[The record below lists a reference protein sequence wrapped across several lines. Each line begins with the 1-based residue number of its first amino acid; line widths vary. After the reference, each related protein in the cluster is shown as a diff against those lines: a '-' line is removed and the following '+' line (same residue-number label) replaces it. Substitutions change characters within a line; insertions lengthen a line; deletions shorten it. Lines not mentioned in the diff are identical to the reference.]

1 MEFGNFTV
9 AMVKTLYKRSKE
21 SLNIAKE
28 LKKYELLIVDE
39 CFVGETL
46 IDGKPIR
53 DYVIG
58 DFVNSFNHDTCLVEK
73 REVTHVFKKESK
85 NLCKV
90 LFSNG
95 LEITCT
101 EDHPFFSL
109 KDNKYLPVKDLLF
122 SFVAHIEDNGKESN
136 LPAKGLHELQKV
148 CRDCNRQTKNTIK
161 KKQGLLFRRMQR
173 GCTSYTTYREW
184 QESYKVEQR
193 LRMGED
199 AHQQSYERREVQRKN
214 ENDSKSH
221 RTSTLSKR
229 GKRSRYRLAA
239 VTGYSFRVGYGSH
252 SPYKKVERWIPY
264 TLQNRRS
271 KRSSKSSCRG
281 GWWESLYLKKAGRRQ
296 EEGRVFNILRVES
309 IEIQKQGSRDG
320 LGRLRENCT
329 VYNLEVEGNNNYFAN
344 GVLVHNCH
352 RSSSEEYS
360 KLLQKVDAGARIFVS
375 GTPLENEDKVKNMV
389 IIGLSGRV
397 LGKVTN
403 QEMIDKGVSQRP
415 IVKFLF
421 NNTPIARELDYDAEE
436 KEVIQ
441 RSITQAENILNLC
454 IERKDKKGVVSFI
467 DIEHGEF
474 LQKWLNDSGKLG
486 VVELV
491 HGKDRNRAKK
501 IDAFKE
507 GKIDV
512 LISSMILK
520 EGLNIPNIHYLIRAE
535 GGKSVITSKQFV
547 GRAIRDDKENT
558 TVEIIDFYHG
568 SNSKYCSEHSMKRL
582 KTYKKEGFEIILDPA
597 LKGIVKIKLP

>member
-39 CFVGETL
+39 
-46 IDGKPIR
+46 
-53 DYVIG
+53 
-58 DFVNSFNHDTCLVEK
+58 
-73 REVTHVFKKESK
+73 
-85 NLCKV
+85 
-90 LFSNG
+90 
-95 LEITCT
+95 
-101 EDHPFFSL
+101 
-109 KDNKYLPVKDLLF
+109 
-122 SFVAHIEDNGKESN
+122 
-136 LPAKGLHELQKV
+136 
-148 CRDCNRQTKNTIK
+148 
-161 KKQGLLFRRMQR
+161 
-173 GCTSYTTYREW
+173 
-184 QESYKVEQR
+184 
-193 LRMGED
+193 
-199 AHQQSYERREVQRKN
+199 
-214 ENDSKSH
+214 SH
-221 RTSTLSKR
+221 RAS
-229 GKRSRYRLAA
+229 G
-239 VTGYSFRVGYGSH
+239 
-252 SPYKKVERWIPY
+252 
-264 TLQNRRS
+264 
-271 KRSSKSSCRG
+271 
-281 GWWESLYLKKAGRRQ
+281 
-296 EEGRVFNILRVES
+296 
-309 IEIQKQGSRDG
+309 D
-320 LGRLRENCT
+320 
-329 VYNLEVEGNNNYFAN
+329 
-344 GVLVHNCH
+344 
-352 RSSSEEYS
+352 EYS